1 MGWKPRSCESAGDKL
16 AKKRVRDLAK
26 EMGKTSREMVKILKE
41 LGFDK
46 VKTAQTTLDDAD
58 IIQIQARLEVYGMIP
73 SAKET
78 QAEKPAQAIQEKEE
92 ETSGKAQAATETL
105 EAPSGV
111 EAPETGPASA
121 APPPSAGEE
130 PAPEEV
136 AGKEKEEEGLAAQ
149 APEEKPQAQ
158 EAQAPSVEAPPPGE
172 AAPAQA
178 GPEEKERGEAQAA
191 PPEKVTSQG
200 SPPVPEEKVAEAGA
214 AQGSQPAAQTPAAQ
228 GGGSARAESPPK
240 TEPPPSRR
248 RLRPKRKGAQIL
260 GRIELPQEV
269 RSDAARRSRPLSE
282 VEAERNLRE
291 RALQN
296 IRTRAARSPVGGGRG
311 EPHRGG
317 RHGQGR
323 GGGTGT
329 AWPGFGRRQ
338 GGGKNKLLPKKKT
351 TIRPSPTVD
360 PSKPVVVSPPVSV
373 KDLSQ
378 ALGIKVSDLLR
389 VLMLDLKVTA
399 QINSFLENHVV
410 ELAAEAL
417 GRKVVF
423 KETLEAEEEL
433 FQEIEEGETSPEN
446 LVPRPPIITVLG
458 HVDHGKTSLLDRI
471 REANVAAS
479 EAGGITQHIGA
490 YRILT
495 GKGQEIVVIDTPG
508 HEAFTQMR
516 ARGAQVTDI
525 AVLVVAADDGVMP
538 TTEEAINHAKAAGV
552 PIVVAINKV
561 DKPGANP
568 MRAMQQLAS
577 LGLNPEEW
585 GGTVGMVQTSAV
597 TGQGIQDLLDR
608 IVLEAEVLDLK
619 ADPTLPA
626 KGTVLEAKQTPEEG
640 TVVTFLVQNGTLH
653 KGDNVLCGATVGR
666 IRLIKDDLGRTIPKA
681 PPSWPVQVVGLP
693 ELPEAGEKF
702 YVTKDVKKARAVAE
716 KRRDQER
723 EKRLAEKSIVTLETL
738 SEQLRKKEIQALR
751 VILKVDVKGSLE
763 PLKHSITQLKHEE
776 VEVEVLH
783 AAVGAVTEAD
793 VDLAEASGAI
803 IIAFNVQAD
812 ELARS
817 KSEERGVQIAYFDV
831 IYDVIDA
838 VKSAVEGKLKPI
850 EKEIHLGKAEVRKV
864 FKFQK
869 RSIAGCFVQD
879 GVVQR
884 NAQVRLLRDGKEL
897 FKGRLSSLRRE
908 KDDVREVKA
917 GFECGLMLD
926 GWDDIREGDT
936 LECFEI
942 QLERRTL

>member
-1 MGWKPRSCESAGDKL
+1 
-16 AKKRVRDLAK
+16 
-26 EMGKTSREMVKILKE
+26 MGKTSREMVKILKE

-58 IIQIQARLEVYGMIP
+58 IIQIQARLEVYGLIP
-73 SAKET
+73 SAKE
-78 QAEKPAQAIQEKEE
+78 KEE
-92 ETSGKAQAATETL
+92 EAKEGAPEKTREAQA
-105 EAPSGV
+105 EAPV
-111 EAPETGPASA
+111 EAPPAA
-121 APPPSAGEE
+121 EEAPPAPAPAKEEEKKEKEGGEEEGKQEEPPREPGKEEVPREAPAPLAEE
-130 PAPEEV
+130 PAPPAEE
-136 AGKEKEEEGLAAQ
+136 APSETASQ
-149 APEEKPQAQ
+149 AEPAPAVQGSAPPEAPAPQEAPPEEKPGAEKKEPAPQPAAAQ
-158 EAQAPSVEAPPPGE
+158 EEKAAQ
-172 AAPAQA
+172 
-178 GPEEKERGEAQAA
+178 
-191 PPEKVTSQG
+191 
-200 SPPVPEEKVAEAGA
+200 AGA
-214 AQGSQPAAQTPAAQ
+214 AQGTT
-228 GGGSARAESPPK
+228 SARSESSGQ
-240 TEPPPSRR
+240 TETPLRR
-248 RLRPKRKGAQIL
+248 RVRPKRKGAQIL
-260 GRIELPQEV
+260 GRIELPQDV
-269 RSDAARRSRPLSE
+269 RKDAARRSRPLSE
-282 VEAERNLRE
+282 IEAERNLRE

-317 RHGQGR
+317 RHGGSR

-338 GGGKNKLLPKKKT
+338 GGNKNKLLPRKK
-351 TIRPSPTVD
+351 PSLAPTPAVD

-389 VLMLDLKVTA
+389 VLMLELKVTA

-423 KETLEAEEEL
+423 KETLGAEEEL
-433 FQEIEEGETSPEN
+433 LQELEEETPNPEN
-446 LVPRPPIITVLG
+446 LVPRPPVITVLG
-458 HVDHGKTSLLDRI
+458 HVDHGKTSLLDKI
-471 REANVAAS
+471 REANVAAT

-495 GKGQEIVVIDTPG
+495 EKGQEITVIDTPG

-585 GGTVGMVQTSAV
+585 GGDVGMIQTSAV

-608 IVLEAEVLDLK
+608 IILEAEILDLK

-626 KGTVLEAKQTPEEG
+626 RGTVLEAKQTPEEG
-640 TVVTFLVQNGTLH
+640 TVVSFLVQNGTLR
-653 KGDNVLCGATVGR
+653 KGDNVLCGSTVGR
-666 IRLIKDDLGRTIPKA
+666 VRLIKDDQGQTIPEA
-681 PPSWPVQVVGLP
+681 GPSWPVQVVGLP

-702 YVTKDVKKARAVAE
+702 YVTKDLKKGKEVAE
-716 KRRDQER
+716 KRREQER

-738 SEQLRKKEIQALR
+738 SEQLKKKQIEELR

-776 VEVEVLH
+776 VEVRVLH

-812 ELARS
+812 ELARA
-817 KSEERGVQIAYFDV
+817 KAEERGIQIAYFDV
-831 IYDVIDA
+831 IYDVVDA
-838 VKSAVEGKLKPI
+838 VKSAIEGKLKPI
-850 EKEIHLGKAEVRKV
+850 EKEVTLGKAEVRKV

-869 RSIAGCFVQD
+869 RSIAGCFVLE
-879 GVVQR
+879 GLVQR
-884 NAQVRLLRDGKEL
+884 NANVRLLRDGKEV

-926 GWDDIREGDT
+926 GHDDIKEGDT
-936 LECFEI
+936 LEFFEI
-942 QLERRTL
+942 QYEKRTL

>member
-1 MGWKPRSCESAGDKL
+1 M

-73 SAKET
+73 ASKEAPSKESAKAEEKGKAEEASVAVKSPET
-78 QAEKPAQAIQEKEE
+78 PGEKKPPVREEPEAPAKVEEEEKAAPAEAAPTAEKEE
-92 ETSGKAQAATETL
+92 APR
-105 EAPSGV
+105 EAS
-111 EAPETGPASA
+111 
-121 APPPSAGEE
+121 
-130 PAPEEV
+130 
-136 AGKEKEEEGLAAQ
+136 Q
-149 APEEKPQAQ
+149 APAEEK
-158 EAQAPSVEAPPPGE
+158 
-172 AAPAQA
+172 APAQA
-178 GPEEKERGEAQAA
+178 EAAGGGKTSREPPPSSQVPQVEEKVEKAGE
-191 PPEKVTSQG
+191 
-200 SPPVPEEKVAEAGA
+200 EEKVAQMGA
-214 AQGSQPAAQTPAAQ
+214 APGASGSPQAPAAKA
-228 GGGSARAESPPK
+228 GGSARAETTQKAETPPA
-240 TEPPPSRR
+240 RR

-317 RHGQGR
+317 RHGAGR
-323 GGGTGT
+323 GGGGAGT

-338 GGGKNKLLPKKKT
+338 ASGKGKLLPKKKT
-351 TIRPSPTVD
+351 TVAPSPTVD

-423 KETLEAEEEL
+423 KETHETEEDL
-433 FQEIEEGETSPEN
+433 LQEIQGKSSKPEN

-471 REANVAAS
+471 REANVAEG

-490 YRILT
+490 YRVVT
-495 GKGQEIVVIDTPG
+495 EKGQEITVIDTPG

-538 TTEEAINHAKAAGV
+538 TTEEAINHARAAEV

-597 TGQGIQDLLDR
+597 TGQGIPELLDR
-608 IVLEAEVLDLK
+608 IILEAEVLDLK

-626 KGTVLEAKQTPEEG
+626 QGTVLEAKQTPEEG
-640 TVVTFLVQNGTLH
+640 TVVTFLVQNGSLK

-666 IRLIKDDLGRTIPKA
+666 IRLIKDDMGRTVPKA
-681 PPSWPVQVVGLP
+681 GPSWPVQVVGLP

-702 YVTKDVKKARAVAE
+702 YVTKDLKKAKEVAE
-716 KRRDQER
+716 KRKEQER

-738 SEQLRKKEIQALR
+738 SEQLRKKQIQTLR

-763 PLKHSITQLKHEE
+763 PLKQSITELKHEE
-776 VEVEVLH
+776 VDVEVLH

-803 IIAFNVQAD
+803 IFAFNVQAD
-812 ELARS
+812 ELARA
-817 KSEERGVQIAYFDV
+817 KADERGVQIAYFEV
-831 IYDVIDA
+831 IYEVIEA
-838 VKSAVEGKLKPI
+838 VKNAIEGKLKPI

-869 RSIAGCFVQD
+869 RSIAGCIVQD
-879 GVVQR
+879 GLVQR
-884 NAQVRLLRDGKEL
+884 NAQVRLLREGKEI

-926 GWDDIREGDT
+926 GWDDIREGDI
-936 LECFEI
+936 LEFFEV
-942 QLERRTL
+942 QLEKRTL